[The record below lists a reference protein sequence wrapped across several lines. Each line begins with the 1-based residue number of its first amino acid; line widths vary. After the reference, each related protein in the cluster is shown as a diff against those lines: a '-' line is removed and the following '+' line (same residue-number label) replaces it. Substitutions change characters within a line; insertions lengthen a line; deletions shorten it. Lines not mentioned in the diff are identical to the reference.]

1 MKDCLFNLYLIFLL
15 LCVSCQKEG
24 KIVPFENVTQSVTLP
39 SVEGKEAPISFT
51 CSGAW
56 NVTTDA
62 TWLSLSPLSGGAG
75 VRTVTVKVVSENNSN
90 RPREAKVKLTSGDAV
105 YEVSVSQE
113 VGDYVL
119 PEQGEYLAK
128 VEGGNLTIRF
138 ESNVDVKNLRIYT
151 PSEPESWLRKE
162 TSTRAVSVGKHEV
175 SLRIA
180 PNKGGM
186 SRSAYLLFM
195 RESSGVQKELAAV
208 KIFQLGGQVL
218 ESVDFSADGKVDTLQ
233 KHTEGK
239 GIPVVLM
246 GDGFVD
252 REIANGIYRKVM
264 ETAMENL
271 FSEEPI
277 RSLRAYFDVF
287 MVQAVS
293 ENNDFGLGYQ
303 TAFSCRLAG
312 GKAATITGD
321 DSSVQVYVSKA
332 LSKKA
337 EKKNSLA
344 VVVLNT
350 SAYAGTTYFGYQDEK
365 GRFVEF
371 AIAYCPVVEDLKSE
385 SFRRVLVHEAV
396 GHGLGKLEDEYSY
409 PEKGSISTLEMQKIK
424 VMQANGWSQN
434 VDFTAEADSVCWA
447 SFLKDSRYRNDA
459 LGVYE
464 GGCTYPKGVYR
475 PSDDSMM
482 NSTACGFNAPSRKAL
497 YDKVMRLGKGVEQ
510 VAWEDF
516 VTFDRSHLP
525 ENKPTRSAQVV
536 ERLACP
542 VWTGYKLWH

>member
-1 MKDCLFNLYLIFLL
+1 MKAHLFNLYLIFLL

-24 KIVPFENVTQSVTLP
+24 KIVPFENVTKSVTLP
-39 SVEGKEAPISFT
+39 SVEGKEASISFT

-75 VRTVTVKVVSENNSN
+75 ERTVTVKVISENNSN
-90 RPREAKVKLTSGDAV
+90 LPREAKVKLTSGDAV

-128 VEGGNLTIRF
+128 VDGGSLVVRF
-138 ESNVDVKNLRIYT
+138 ESNVDVQDLRIYT
-151 PSEPESWLRKE
+151 PSEPENWLRKE
-162 TSTRAVSVGKHEV
+162 ISTRAVLTGKHEV
-175 SLRIA
+175 VLNVS

-195 RESSGVQKELAAV
+195 RESSGAQKELAAV
-208 KIFQLGGQVL
+208 KISQLGGQVL

-233 KHTEGK
+233 KHTEGR

-252 REIANGIYRKVM
+252 QEITNGIYRRVM

-277 RSLRAYFDVF
+277 RSLRPYFDVF

-293 ENNDFGLGYQ
+293 ENNDFGMGYQ
-303 TAFSCRLAG
+303 TAFSCRLAE
-312 GKAATITGD
+312 GKAATVTGD
-321 DSSVQVYVSKA
+321 DSSVQVYVGKVLKQPERKS
-332 LSKKA
+332 
-337 EKKNSLA
+337 SLA

-350 SAYAGTTYFGYQDEK
+350 SVYAGTTYFGYQDEK

-385 SFRRVLVHEAV
+385 SFRRVLVHEAI

-409 PEKGSISTLEMQKIK
+409 PEKGSISTLEKQKIK
-424 VMQANGWSQN
+424 AMKANGWSQN
-434 VDFTAEADSVCWA
+434 VDFTAVADSVCWA
-447 SFLKDSRYRNDA
+447 FFLKDSRYRNSA

-510 VAWEDF
+510 VALEDF
-516 VTFDRSHLP
+516 VAFDRSHLP
-525 ENKPTRSAQVV
+525 QSKPTRSVQIV

-542 VWTGYKLWH
+542 VWTGYKLRH

>member
-1 MKDCLFNLYLIFLL
+1 MKANLFNLYLIFSLL
-15 LCVSCQKEG
+15 FVACQKEAAV
-24 KIVPFENVTQSVTLP
+24 IPFENVTESVTLP
-39 SVEGKEAPISFT
+39 SVEGDEASISFI
-51 CSGAW
+51 CSGTW
-56 NVTTDA
+56 NATTDA
-62 TWLSLSPLSGGAG
+62 TWLTLSPLSGRAG
-75 VRTVTVKVVSENNSN
+75 ERKVTVRVVSENNSN
-90 RPREAKVKLTSGDAV
+90 RPREAKVRLTSGDAV
-105 YEVSVSQE
+105 CEVFVFQE

-128 VEGGNLTIRF
+128 VDGESLVIRF
-138 ESNVDVKNLRIYT
+138 ESNVEMKDLRIYT
-151 PSEPESWLRKE
+151 PSEPENWLRKE
-162 TSTRAVSVGKHEV
+162 ISTRAVPAGKHEV
-175 SLRIA
+175 VLNVA

-195 RESSGVQKELAAV
+195 KEASGTQKKLATV
-208 KIFQLGGQVL
+208 KISQLGGQVL
-218 ESVDFSADGKVDTLQ
+218 ESVDFSADGKVDILQ
-233 KHTEGK
+233 RHTEGK

-252 REIANGIYRKVM
+252 QEIADGIYRKVM

-293 ENNDFGLGYQ
+293 ENNDFGMGYQ

-321 DSSVQVYVSKA
+321 DSSVQVYVGKA
-332 LSKKA
+332 LKQT

-350 SAYAGTTYFGYQDEK
+350 SAYAGTTYFGYQDGK
-365 GRFVEF
+365 GKFVEF
-371 AIAYCPVVEDLKSE
+371 AIAYCPVVENLQSE

-434 VDFTAEADSVCWA
+434 VDFTVEADSVCWA
-447 SFLKDSRYRNDA
+447 SFLKDARYQDDT

-475 PSDDSMM
+475 SSDDSMM

-497 YDKVMRLGKGVEQ
+497 YDKVMKLGKGMEQ

-516 VTFDRSHLP
+516 VAFDRWHLP
-525 ENKPTRSAQVV
+525 ESKPTRSAQAV
-536 ERLACP
+536 ERLARP
-542 VWTGYKLWH
+542 VWTGKKLLD

>member
-1 MKDCLFNLYLIFLL
+1 MKAHLFNLYLIFLL

-24 KIVPFENVTQSVTLP
+24 KIVPFENVTKSVTLP
-39 SVEGKEAPISFT
+39 SVEGKEASISFT

-75 VRTVTVKVVSENNSN
+75 ERTVTVKVVSENNSN
-90 RPREAKVKLTSGDAV
+90 LPREAKVKLTSGDAV

-128 VEGGNLTIRF
+128 VDGGSLVVRF
-138 ESNVDVKNLRIYT
+138 ESNVDVQDLRIYT
-151 PSEPESWLRKE
+151 PSEPENWLRKE
-162 TSTRAVSVGKHEV
+162 ISTRAVPTGKHEV
-175 SLRIA
+175 VLNVS

-195 RESSGVQKELAAV
+195 RESSGAQKELAAV
-208 KIFQLGGQVL
+208 KISQLGGQVL

-233 KHTEGK
+233 KHTEGR

-252 REIANGIYRKVM
+252 QEIANGIYRRVM

-277 RSLRAYFDVF
+277 RSLRPYFDVF

-293 ENNDFGLGYQ
+293 ENNDFGMGYQ
-303 TAFSCRLAG
+303 TAFSCRLAE
-312 GKAATITGD
+312 GKAATVTGD
-321 DSSVQVYVSKA
+321 DSSVQVYVGKV
-332 LSKKA
+332 LKQT
-337 EKKNSLA
+337 ERKNSLA

-350 SAYAGTTYFGYQDEK
+350 SVYAGTTYFGYQDEK

-371 AIAYCPVVEDLKSE
+371 AIAYCPVVEDSKSE
-385 SFRRVLVHEAV
+385 SFRRVLVHEAI

-409 PEKGSISTLEMQKIK
+409 PEKGSISTLEKQKIK
-424 VMQANGWSQN
+424 AMKANGWSQN
-434 VDFTAEADSVCWA
+434 VDFTAVADSVCWT

-475 PSDDSMM
+475 PSYDSMM
-482 NSTACGFNAPSRKAL
+482 NSTVCGFNAPSRKAL

-510 VAWEDF
+510 VALEDF
-516 VTFDRSHLP
+516 VAFDRSHLP
-525 ENKPTRSAQVV
+525 QSKPTRSVQIV

-542 VWTGYKLWH
+542 VWTGYKLRH

>member
-1 MKDCLFNLYLIFLL
+1 MKAHLFNLYLIFLL

-24 KIVPFENVTQSVTLP
+24 KIVPFENVTKSVTLP
-39 SVEGKEAPISFT
+39 SVEGKEASISFT

-75 VRTVTVKVVSENNSN
+75 ERTVTVKVVSENNSN
-90 RPREAKVKLTSGDAV
+90 LPREAKVKLTSGDAV

-128 VEGGNLTIRF
+128 VDGGSLVVRF
-138 ESNVDVKNLRIYT
+138 ESNVDVQDLRIYT
-151 PSEPESWLRKE
+151 PSEPENWLRKE
-162 TSTRAVSVGKHEV
+162 ISTRAVPTGKHEV
-175 SLRIA
+175 VLNVS

-195 RESSGVQKELAAV
+195 RESSGAQKELAAV
-208 KIFQLGGQVL
+208 KISQLGGQVL

-233 KHTEGK
+233 KHTEGR

-252 REIANGIYRKVM
+252 QEIANGIYRRVM

-277 RSLRAYFDVF
+277 RSLRPYFDVF

-293 ENNDFGLGYQ
+293 ENNDFGMGYQ
-303 TAFSCRLAG
+303 TAFSCRLAE
-312 GKAATITGD
+312 GKAATVTGD
-321 DSSVQVYVSKA
+321 DSSVQVYVGKV
-332 LSKKA
+332 LKQT
-337 EKKNSLA
+337 ERKNCLA

-350 SAYAGTTYFGYQDEK
+350 SVYAGTTYFGYQDEK

-385 SFRRVLVHEAV
+385 SFRQVLVHEAI

-409 PEKGSISTLEMQKIK
+409 PEKGSISTLEKQKIK
-424 VMQANGWSQN
+424 AMKANGWSQN
-434 VDFTAEADSVCWA
+434 VDFTAVADSVCWT

-497 YDKVMRLGKGVEQ
+497 YDKVMKLGKGVEQ
-510 VAWEDF
+510 VALEDF

-525 ENKPTRSAQVV
+525 QSKPTRSVQIV

-542 VWTGYKLWH
+542 VWTGYKLRH

>member
-1 MKDCLFNLYLIFLL
+1 MKANLFNLYLIFSLL
-15 LCVSCQKEG
+15 FVSCQKEVE
-24 KIVPFENVTQSVTLP
+24 IVPFENVTQSVTLP
-39 SVEGKEAPISFT
+39 SVEGKEASISFT
-51 CSGAW
+51 CSGTW

-62 TWLSLSPLSGGAG
+62 TWLTLSPLSGGAG
-75 VRTVTVKVVSENNSN
+75 ERKVTVRVVSENNSN
-90 RPREAKVKLTSGDAV
+90 QLRETKVKLTSGDAV

-128 VEGGNLTIRF
+128 VDGESLVIRF
-138 ESNVDVKNLRIYT
+138 ESNVEMKNLRIYT
-151 PSEPESWLRKE
+151 PSEPENWLRKE
-162 TSTRAVSVGKHEV
+162 ISTRAVPAGKHEV
-175 SLRIA
+175 VLNVA

-195 RESSGVQKELAAV
+195 KEASGTQKKLATV
-208 KIFQLGGQVL
+208 KISQLGGQVL
-218 ESVDFSADGKVDTLQ
+218 ESVDFSADGKVDILQ
-233 KHTEGK
+233 RHTEGK

-252 REIANGIYRKVM
+252 QEIADGIYRKVM

-277 RSLRAYFDVF
+277 KSLRAYFDVF

-293 ENNDFGLGYQ
+293 ENNDFGMGYQ

-321 DSSVQVYVSKA
+321 DSSVQVYVGKA
-332 LSKKA
+332 LKQT
-337 EKKNSLA
+337 EKKNCLA

-371 AIAYCPVVEDLKSE
+371 AVAYCPVVEDLKSE
-385 SFRRVLVHEAV
+385 SFRRVLVHEAI
-396 GHGLGKLEDEYSY
+396 GHGLGKLEDEYVY
-409 PEKGSISTLEMQKIK
+409 PEKGSISTLEKQKIK
-424 VMQANGWSQN
+424 TMQANGWSQN
-434 VDFTAEADSVCWA
+434 VGFTEVADSVCWA
-447 SFLKDSRYRNDA
+447 PFLKDTRYQNDA

-475 PSDDSMM
+475 SSDDSMM

-497 YDKVMRLGKGVEQ
+497 YDKVMKLGKEMEQ

-525 ENKPTRSAQVV
+525 EKKATRSAQAV
-536 ERLACP
+536 ERLARP
-542 VWTGYKLWH
+542 VWTGDKLQY

>member
-1 MKDCLFNLYLIFLL
+1 
-15 LCVSCQKEG
+15 
-24 KIVPFENVTQSVTLP
+24 
-39 SVEGKEAPISFT
+39 
-51 CSGAW
+51 
-56 NVTTDA
+56 
-62 TWLSLSPLSGGAG
+62 
-75 VRTVTVKVVSENNSN
+75 
-90 RPREAKVKLTSGDAV
+90 
-105 YEVSVSQE
+105 
-113 VGDYVL
+113 
-119 PEQGEYLAK
+119 
-128 VEGGNLTIRF
+128 
-138 ESNVDVKNLRIYT
+138 
-151 PSEPESWLRKE
+151 
-162 TSTRAVSVGKHEV
+162 
-175 SLRIA
+175 
-180 PNKGGM
+180 M

-195 RESSGVQKELAAV
+195 RESSGAQKELAAV
-208 KIFQLGGQVL
+208 KISQLGGQVL

-233 KHTEGK
+233 KHTEGR

-252 REIANGIYRKVM
+252 QEIANGIYRRVM

-277 RSLRAYFDVF
+277 RSLRPYFDVF

-293 ENNDFGLGYQ
+293 ENNDFGMGYQ
-303 TAFSCRLAG
+303 TAFSCRLAE
-312 GKAATITGD
+312 GKAATVTGD
-321 DSSVQVYVSKA
+321 DSSVQVYVGKV
-332 LSKKA
+332 LKQT
-337 EKKNSLA
+337 ERKNSLA

-350 SAYAGTTYFGYQDEK
+350 SVYAGTTYFGYQDEK

-385 SFRRVLVHEAV
+385 SFRRVLVHEAI

-409 PEKGSISTLEMQKIK
+409 PEKGSISTLEKQKIK
-424 VMQANGWSQN
+424 AMKANGWSQN
-434 VDFTAEADSVCWA
+434 VDFTAVADSVCWT

-475 PSDDSMM
+475 PSDDCMM

-516 VTFDRSHLP
+516 VAFDRSHLP
-525 ENKPTRSAQVV
+525 QSKPTRSAQVV

-542 VWTGYKLWH
+542 VWTGYKLRH

>member
-1 MKDCLFNLYLIFLL
+1 MKAHLFNLYLIFLL

-24 KIVPFENVTQSVTLP
+24 KIVPFENVTKGVTLP
-39 SVEGKEAPISFT
+39 SVEGKEASISFT

-75 VRTVTVKVVSENNSN
+75 ERTVTVKVVSENNSN
-90 RPREAKVKLTSGDAV
+90 LPREAKVKLTSGDAV

-128 VEGGNLTIRF
+128 VDGGSLVVRF
-138 ESNVDVKNLRIYT
+138 ESNVDVQNLRIYT
-151 PSEPESWLRKE
+151 PSEPENWLRKE
-162 TSTRAVSVGKHEV
+162 ISTRAVPTGKHEV
-175 SLRIA
+175 VLNVS

-195 RESSGVQKELAAV
+195 RESSGAQKELAAV
-208 KIFQLGGQVL
+208 KISQLGGQVL

-233 KHTEGK
+233 KHTEGR

-252 REIANGIYRKVM
+252 QEIANGIYRRVM

-277 RSLRAYFDVF
+277 RSLRPYFDVF

-293 ENNDFGLGYQ
+293 ENNDFGMGYQ
-303 TAFSCRLAG
+303 TAFSCRLAE
-312 GKAATITGD
+312 GKAATVTGD
-321 DSSVQVYVSKA
+321 DSSVQVYVGKV
-332 LSKKA
+332 LKQT
-337 EKKNSLA
+337 ERKNSLA

-350 SAYAGTTYFGYQDEK
+350 SVYAGTTYFGYQDEK

-385 SFRRVLVHEAV
+385 SFRRVLVHEAI

-409 PEKGSISTLEMQKIK
+409 PEKGSISTLEKQKIK
-424 VMQANGWSQN
+424 AMKANGWSQN
-434 VDFTAEADSVCWA
+434 VDFTAVADSVCWT

-510 VAWEDF
+510 VALEDF
-516 VTFDRSHLP
+516 VAFDRSHLP
-525 ENKPTRSAQVV
+525 QSKPTRSVQIV

-542 VWTGYKLWH
+542 VWTGYKLRH

>member
-1 MKDCLFNLYLIFLL
+1 MKAHLFNLYLIFLL

-24 KIVPFENVTQSVTLP
+24 KIVPFENVTKSVTLP
-39 SVEGKEAPISFT
+39 SVEGKEASISFT

-75 VRTVTVKVVSENNSN
+75 ERTVTVKVVSENNSN
-90 RPREAKVKLTSGDAV
+90 LPREAKVKLTSGDAV

-128 VEGGNLTIRF
+128 VDGGSLVVRF
-138 ESNVDVKNLRIYT
+138 ESNVDVQNLRIYT
-151 PSEPESWLRKE
+151 PSEPENWLRKE
-162 TSTRAVSVGKHEV
+162 ISTRAVPTGKHEV
-175 SLRIA
+175 VLNVS

-195 RESSGVQKELAAV
+195 RESSGAQKELAAV
-208 KIFQLGGQVL
+208 KISQLGGQVL

-233 KHTEGK
+233 KHTEGR

-252 REIANGIYRKVM
+252 QEIANGIYRMVM

-277 RSLRAYFDVF
+277 RSLRPYFDVF

-293 ENNDFGLGYQ
+293 ENNDFGMGYQ
-303 TAFSCRLAG
+303 TAFSCRLAE
-312 GKAATITGD
+312 GKAATVTGD
-321 DSSVQVYVSKA
+321 DSSVQVYVGKV
-332 LSKKA
+332 LKQT
-337 EKKNSLA
+337 ERKNCLA

-350 SAYAGTTYFGYQDEK
+350 SVYAGTTYFGYQDEK

-385 SFRRVLVHEAV
+385 SFRRVLVHEAI

-409 PEKGSISTLEMQKIK
+409 PEKGSISTLEKQKIK
-424 VMQANGWSQN
+424 AMKANGWSQN
-434 VDFTAEADSVCWA
+434 VDFTAVADSVCWT
-447 SFLKDSRYRNDA
+447 SFLKDSRYQNDA

-525 ENKPTRSAQVV
+525 QSKPTRSVQIV

-542 VWTGYKLWH
+542 VWTGYKLRH